1 MSIYLFN
8 EILIKLIIKLN
19 FIPIIFKYKCKLEFI
34 LKMKKRIIATILIFA
49 ISLNIEAYYNSTKY
63 MKVVDVQGNVKLEVE
78 VKSSSKIQSKIIQ
91 KPARLGDLLFTRDTI
106 ITEASSLTAYLQDR
120 ILFKVEENSSIYLD
134 NTFDKNGNI
143 VFSLHKGE
151 ILIVAPM
158 SYKPEYIT
166 IYTPDNSTINIS
178 GAAIV
183 SYNGGI
189 TKVQFLH
196 GYGKL
201 NNTVV
206 GQFREVNLKDGTT
219 KDIVMS
225 AYLRNRINEILRMQY
240 IERVAQA
247 NVYKNIA
254 KLSDSA
260 TFNVKQVVAPIG
272 NDFFS
277 ESK

>member
-1 MSIYLFN
+1 
-8 EILIKLIIKLN
+8 
-19 FIPIIFKYKCKLEFI
+19 
-34 LKMKKRIIATILIFA
+34 MKKRIIAIILIFA

-63 MKVVDVQGNVKLEVE
+63 IKVVDVQGNVKLEVE
-78 VKSSSKIQSKIIQ
+78 VKSSTEIQASKKMIQ

-206 GQFREVNLKDGTT
+206 GQFREVNLKDGAT

-254 KLSDSA
+254 KLSDSS

>member
-1 MSIYLFN
+1 
-8 EILIKLIIKLN
+8 
-19 FIPIIFKYKCKLEFI
+19 
-34 LKMKKRIIATILIFA
+34 MKKRIIATILIFA

-63 MKVVDVQGNVKLEVE
+63 IKVVDVQGNVKLEVD
-78 VKSSSKIQSKIIQ
+78 VKGSTKIQSKIIQ

-120 ILFKVEENSSIYLD
+120 VLLKIEENSSIYLD

-225 AYLRNRINEILRMQY
+225 SYLRNRINEILRMQY

-254 KLSDSA
+254 KLSDS
-260 TFNVKQVVAPIG
+260 TVFNVKQIMAPIEY
-272 NDFFS
+272 DFKL
-277 ESK
+277 ER

>member
-1 MSIYLFN
+1 
-8 EILIKLIIKLN
+8 
-19 FIPIIFKYKCKLEFI
+19 
-34 LKMKKRIIATILIFA
+34 MKKRIIATILIFS

-63 MKVVDVQGNVKLEVE
+63 MKVVDVQGNVKLEVD
-78 VKSSSKIQSKIIQ
+78 VKGSTEIQASKKMIQ

-106 ITEASSLTAYLQDR
+106 ITGASSLTAYLQDR
-120 ILFKVEENSSIYLD
+120 ILLKVEENSSIYLD

-225 AYLRNRINEILRMQY
+225 SYLRNRINEILRMQY

-254 KLSDSA
+254 KLSDS
-260 TFNVKQVVAPIG
+260 TVFNVKQIIAPIEY
-272 NDFFS
+272 DFKL
-277 ESK
+277 ER

>member
-1 MSIYLFN
+1 
-8 EILIKLIIKLN
+8 
-19 FIPIIFKYKCKLEFI
+19 
-34 LKMKKRIIATILIFA
+34 MKKRIIATILIFA

-63 MKVVDVQGNVKLEVE
+63 IKVVDVQGNVKLEVD
-78 VKSSSKIQSKIIQ
+78 VKGSTEIQASKKMIQ

-120 ILFKVEENSSIYLD
+120 VLLKVEEKSSIYLD

-183 SYNGGI
+183 SYNAGI

-219 KDIVMS
+219 KNIVMS
-225 AYLRNRINEILRMQY
+225 SYLRNRINEILRMQY

-254 KLSDSA
+254 KLSDF
-260 TFNVKQVVAPIG
+260 TVFNVKQIMAPIEY
-272 NDFFS
+272 DFKL
-277 ESK
+277 ER

>member
-1 MSIYLFN
+1 
-8 EILIKLIIKLN
+8 
-19 FIPIIFKYKCKLEFI
+19 
-34 LKMKKRIIATILIFA
+34 MKKRIIATILIFV

-63 MKVVDVQGNVKLEVE
+63 MKVVDVQGNVKLEVD
-78 VKSSSKIQSKIIQ
+78 VKGSTEIQASKKMIQ

-106 ITEASSLTAYLQDR
+106 ITGASSLTAYLQDR
-120 ILFKVEENSSIYLD
+120 ILLKVEENSSIYLD

-143 VFSLHKGE
+143 AFSLHKGE

-225 AYLRNRINEILRMQY
+225 SYLRNRINEILRMQY

-254 KLSDSA
+254 KLSDS
-260 TFNVKQVVAPIG
+260 TVFNVKQIIAPIES
-272 NDFFS
+272 DFKL
-277 ESK
+277 ER

>member
-1 MSIYLFN
+1 
-8 EILIKLIIKLN
+8 
-19 FIPIIFKYKCKLEFI
+19 
-34 LKMKKRIIATILIFA
+34 MKKRIIAIILIFA

-63 MKVVDVQGNVKLEVE
+63 IKVVDVQGNVKLEVD
-78 VKSSSKIQSKIIQ
+78 VKGSTEIQASKKMIQ

-120 ILFKVEENSSIYLD
+120 ILLKVEENSSIYLD

-183 SYNGGI
+183 SYNAGI

-240 IERVAQA
+240 IERVVQA

-254 KLSDSA
+254 KLSDSSA
-260 TFNVKQVVAPIG
+260 FNVKQVVAPIG

>member
-1 MSIYLFN
+1 
-8 EILIKLIIKLN
+8 
-19 FIPIIFKYKCKLEFI
+19 
-34 LKMKKRIIATILIFA
+34 MKKRIIAIILIFA

-63 MKVVDVQGNVKLEVE
+63 IKVVDVQGNVKLEVE
-78 VKSSSKIQSKIIQ
+78 VKSSTEIQASKKMIQ

-120 ILFKVEENSSIYLD
+120 ILLKVEENSSIYLD

-206 GQFREVNLKDGTT
+206 GQFREVNLKDGAT

-254 KLSDSA
+254 KLSDSS

>member
-1 MSIYLFN
+1 
-8 EILIKLIIKLN
+8 
-19 FIPIIFKYKCKLEFI
+19 
-34 LKMKKRIIATILIFA
+34 MKKKIIAIILIFA

-63 MKVVDVQGNVKLEVE
+63 MKVVDVQGNVKLEVD
-78 VKSSSKIQSKIIQ
+78 VKGSTEIQASKKMIQ

-106 ITEASSLTAYLQDR
+106 ITGASSLTAYLQDR
-120 ILFKVEENSSIYLD
+120 ILLKVEENSSIYLD

-143 VFSLHKGE
+143 VFSLYKGE

-183 SYNGGI
+183 SYNAGI

-254 KLSDSA
+254 KLSDSSA
-260 TFNVKQVVAPIG
+260 FNVKQVVAPIG

-277 ESK
+277 KSK

>member
-1 MSIYLFN
+1 
-8 EILIKLIIKLN
+8 
-19 FIPIIFKYKCKLEFI
+19 
-34 LKMKKRIIATILIFA
+34 MKKRIVATILVFA
-49 ISLNIEAYYNSTKY
+49 ISLNIEAAYNSTKY
-63 MKVVDVQGNVKLEVE
+63 IKVVDVQGNVKLEVD
-78 VKSSSKIQSKIIQ
+78 VKGSTEIQASKKMIQ

-254 KLSDSA
+254 KLSDSS

>member
-1 MSIYLFN
+1 
-8 EILIKLIIKLN
+8 
-19 FIPIIFKYKCKLEFI
+19 
-34 LKMKKRIIATILIFA
+34 MKKKIIATILIFA
-49 ISLNIEAYYNSTKY
+49 ISLNIEAAYNSTKY
-63 MKVVDVQGNVKLEVE
+63 IKVVDVQGNVKLEVE
-78 VKSSSKIQSKIIQ
+78 VKSSTEIQASKKMIQ

-120 ILFKVEENSSIYLD
+120 ILLKVEENSSIYLD

-183 SYNGGI
+183 SYNAGI

-254 KLSDSA
+254 KLSDSSA
-260 TFNVKQVVAPIG
+260 FNVKQVVAPIG
-272 NDFFS
+272 NNFFS

>member
-1 MSIYLFN
+1 
-8 EILIKLIIKLN
+8 
-19 FIPIIFKYKCKLEFI
+19 
-34 LKMKKRIIATILIFA
+34 MKKRIIAIILIFA

-63 MKVVDVQGNVKLEVE
+63 IKVVDVQGNVKLEVD
-78 VKSSSKIQSKIIQ
+78 VKGSTEIQASKKMIQ

-120 ILFKVEENSSIYLD
+120 VLLKIEENSSIYLD

-225 AYLRNRINEILRMQY
+225 SYLRNRINEILRMQY

-260 TFNVKQVVAPIG
+260 AFNVKQVVAPIG
-272 NDFFS
+272 SDFF
-277 ESK
+277 

>member
-1 MSIYLFN
+1 
-8 EILIKLIIKLN
+8 
-19 FIPIIFKYKCKLEFI
+19 
-34 LKMKKRIIATILIFA
+34 MKKRIIAIILIFA

-63 MKVVDVQGNVKLEVE
+63 MKVVDVQGNVKLEVD
-78 VKSSSKIQSKIIQ
+78 VKGSTEIQASKKMIQ

-120 ILFKVEENSSIYLD
+120 ILLKIEENSSIYLD

-225 AYLRNRINEILRMQY
+225 SYLRNRINEILRMQY

-260 TFNVKQVVAPIG
+260 AFNVKQVVAPIG

-277 ESK
+277 KSK

>member
-1 MSIYLFN
+1 
-8 EILIKLIIKLN
+8 
-19 FIPIIFKYKCKLEFI
+19 
-34 LKMKKRIIATILIFA
+34 MKKKIIATILIFA
-49 ISLNIEAYYNSTKY
+49 ISLNIEAAYNSTKY
-63 MKVVDVQGNVKLEVE
+63 MKVVDVQGNVKLEVD
-78 VKSSSKIQSKIIQ
+78 VKGSTEIQASKKMIQ

-120 ILFKVEENSSIYLD
+120 ILLKIEENSSIYLD

-260 TFNVKQVVAPIG
+260 AFNVKQVVAPIG

-277 ESK
+277 KSN

>member
-1 MSIYLFN
+1 
-8 EILIKLIIKLN
+8 
-19 FIPIIFKYKCKLEFI
+19 
-34 LKMKKRIIATILIFA
+34 MKKRIIATILIFA

-63 MKVVDVQGNVKLEVE
+63 IKVVDVQGNVKLEVD
-78 VKSSSKIQSKIIQ
+78 VKGSSKIQSKIIQ

-120 ILFKVEENSSIYLD
+120 VLLKIEENSSIYLD

-183 SYNGGI
+183 SHNGGI

-201 NNTVV
+201 NNTPV
-206 GQFREVNLKDGTT
+206 GQFTEVNLRDRTT
-219 KDIVMS
+219 TDIVMNAS
-225 AYLRNRINEILRMQY
+225 LRNRINEILRMQY

-254 KLSDSA
+254 KLSDSSA
-260 TFNVKQVVAPIG
+260 FNVKQVVAPIG

>member
-1 MSIYLFN
+1 MIKKIITA
-8 EILIKLIIKLN
+8 ILIIT
-19 FIPIIFKYKCKLEFI
+19 FSF
-34 LKMKKRIIATILIFA
+34 
-49 ISLNIEAYYNSTKY
+49 NIEAAYNSNKY

-78 VKSSSKIQSKIIQ
+78 AKKSDETQAAKKIIQ

-120 ILFKVEENSSIYLD
+120 VLLKIEENSSIYLD

-143 VFSLHKGE
+143 IFSLRRGE
-151 ILIVAPM
+151 ILIVSPM

-166 IYTPDNSTINIS
+166 IYTPDNSAINIS

-183 SYNGGI
+183 SHNGGI

-206 GQFREVNLKDGTT
+206 GHFREVNLKDGAT

-254 KLSDSA
+254 KLSDSS

>member
-1 MSIYLFN
+1 
-8 EILIKLIIKLN
+8 
-19 FIPIIFKYKCKLEFI
+19 
-34 LKMKKRIIATILIFA
+34 MKKRIIAIILIFA

-63 MKVVDVQGNVKLEVE
+63 IKVVDVQGNVKLEVD
-78 VKSSSKIQSKIIQ
+78 VKGSTEIQASKKMIQ
-91 KPARLGDLLFTRDTI
+91 KPARLGDLLFTKDTI

-183 SYNGGI
+183 SYNAGI

-260 TFNVKQVVAPIG
+260 AFNVKQVVAPIG

-277 ESK
+277 KSK

>member
-1 MSIYLFN
+1 M
-8 EILIKLIIKLN
+8 
-19 FIPIIFKYKCKLEFI
+19 EFI
-34 LKMKKRIIATILIFA
+34 LKMKKRIIATILISA
-49 ISLNIEAYYNSTKY
+49 ISLNIEAAYNSTKY
-63 MKVVDVQGNVKLEVE
+63 IKVVDVQGNVKLEVD
-78 VKSSSKIQSKIIQ
+78 VKGSTEIQASKKMIQ

-120 ILFKVEENSSIYLD
+120 ILLKVEENSSIYLD

-240 IERVAQA
+240 IEKVAQA

-260 TFNVKQVVAPIG
+260 AFNVKQVVAPIG

-277 ESK
+277 KSK